1 MAQPLT
7 LSELADEAQSY
18 LDSIEHADSWC
29 FNSTELAVL
38 EYILEFVIQ
47 QAEKRERRRD
57 RRRNADDEPAQA
69 VYGVTKAGL

>member
-7 LSELADEAQSY
+7 LTEMADEAQSY
-18 LDSIEHADSWC
+18 LDKIETADSWC

-38 EYILEFVIQ
+38 EDILEFVIQ

-57 RRRNADDEPAQA
+57 RQRNTDDSSQA